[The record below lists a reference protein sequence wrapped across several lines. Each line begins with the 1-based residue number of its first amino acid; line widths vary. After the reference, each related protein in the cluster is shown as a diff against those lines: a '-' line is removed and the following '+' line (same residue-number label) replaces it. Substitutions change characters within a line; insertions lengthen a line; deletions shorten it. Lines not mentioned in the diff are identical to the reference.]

1 MEKNIISEQLIN
13 KLAIKLGKAYLN
25 SRDGKKLKNDLVSTF
40 KDTKSSVKSMKQ
52 SGLDVDPSVKDSD
65 VEKMMQDDKL
75 DANEKEKLGVS
86 DEKMQKKVQPK
97 RDDIFFQKVLS
108 EIGVNYKKSD
118 EAMVFLKSLSAA
130 DGGGTKARFNPLN
143 STKSVPGSKSI
154 NSFGVQSYNSEQ
166 SGIKATAETLK
177 SIGNGEIVKILRD
190 SMSNSDDP
198 DYVINRLAKTYKS
211 FVRGSKIQSVI
222 KNVLDGDFPTPPP
235 INR

>member
-1 MEKNIISEQLIN
+1 MKKNMLSEQIIQ
-13 KLAIKLGKAYLN
+13 KLAMKLGKGFLG
-25 SRDGKKLKNDLVSTF
+25 SRKGKQIQNDVISSF
-40 KDTKSSVKSMKQ
+40 KDTKSPVKSMKQ

-65 VEKMMQDDKL
+65 VEKMVQDDKL
-75 DANEKEKLGVS
+75 DASEKEKLGIS
-86 DEKMQKKVQPK
+86 DEKIQKKVQPK

-108 EIGVNYKKSD
+108 EIGVNYRKSD
-118 EAMVFLKSLSAA
+118 EAIVFLKSLSAA
-130 DGGGTKARFNPLN
+130 DGGGTKAKFNPLN

-177 SIGNGEIVKILRD
+177 SIGNGEIVKILKD

-198 DYVINRLAKTYKS
+198 DYVINRLAKSYKS
-211 FVRGSKIQSVI
+211 FVKGSKIQSVV
-222 KNVLDGDFPTPPP
+222 KSVLDGDFPTPPP